1 MRHYQNMV
9 KKVSLLLFILS
20 LMSGCNNLD
29 NRVFGKWVE
38 DTHIKKA
45 KILTFNEDG
54 TYSAFYPSNMV
65 GINDINDTGTY
76 TTKEMPNP
84 KKWKNGGC
92 VIVLNSEYGNN
103 YELDFIAYEKGDSSI
118 IEFYEIKTDR
128 SGNVSISNERSDM
141 GIYLKK

>member
-1 MRHYQNMV
+1 M
-9 KKVSLLLFILS
+9 KKVSLLLFILI
-20 LMSGCNNLD
+20 LISGCNNLD

-38 DTHIKKA
+38 DKGGNV
-45 KILTFNEDG
+45 LTFNEDG

-65 GINDINDTGTY
+65 GINDINDKGTY

-92 VIVLNSEYGNN
+92 VIVLDSEYGNN

-118 IEFYEIKTDR
+118 IKFYEIKTDR
-128 SGNVSISNERSDM
+128 SGNISISNEYSDM
-141 GIYLKK
+141 GIYIKK

>member
-1 MRHYQNMV
+1 M
-9 KKVSLLLFILS
+9 KKGFLFFFILLLF
-20 LMSGCNNLD
+20 SGCTNLD

-38 DTHIKKA
+38 DTAGLGKA
-45 KILTFNEDG
+45 KVLTFNEDG

-65 GINDINDTGTY
+65 GINDINDKGSY
-76 TTKEMPNP
+76 TTKDMPNP

-103 YELDFIAYEKGDSSI
+103 YELDFISYEKGDSSI

-128 SGNVSISNERSDM
+128 SGNISVSNESSNM
-141 GIYLKK
+141 GVYIKE